1 MTEAE
6 AEAGAP
12 APVRPPNLLTETYRV
27 RFDEC
32 GADGLV
38 RASALLRYA
47 LDMAWRHS
55 DKLGFTRAWYA
66 ERNCAWVVRAG
77 ELVIEAPI
85 PSGVTLLVTT
95 RVSGFRRVWS
105 RRYTTATLEDGTP
118 AFWSH
123 TDFVM
128 IDVARGLPGRV
139 PPELPVVFGV
149 PPDPFEPGRVQ
160 LPQAPDEAVEVRSVV
175 RPRDL
180 DPNGHVNNATY
191 VDYLEEAVLV
201 AGDAGAAALATVPRR
216 ITVEYLVAA
225 EPGDAL
231 VSQAWRL
238 EDDTDERAP
247 GTAGA
252 AGWAWHLA
260 DGAGRDLAR
269 GRVVPEA

>member
-1 MTEAE
+1 MSDGATPGAD
-6 AEAGAP
+6 AQTGAGA
-12 APVRPPNLLTETYRV
+12 AKPPNHLEAVYRV

-55 DKLGFTRAWYA
+55 DRMGFTREWYA
-66 ERNCAWVVRAG
+66 ERGCAWVVRAG
-77 ELVIEAPI
+77 ELAIEAPI
-85 PSGVTLLVTT
+85 PSGSSLIVTT

-105 RRYTTATLEDGTP
+105 RRRTDARFEDGRP

-139 PPELPVVFGV
+139 PPELPVVFAT
-149 PPDPFEPGRVQ
+149 PPEPFEPGRVALPAAPPDAVQ
-160 LPQAPDEAVEVRSVV
+160 LRAVV

-201 AGDAGAAALATVPRR
+201 AGDDGATALAEVPRR
-216 ITVEYLVAA
+216 VRVEYLVSA

-231 VSQAWRL
+231 LSTAWHL
-238 EDDTDERAP
+238 PPEHDAD
-247 GTAGA
+247 GG
-252 AGWAWHLA
+252 GWAWHMA

-269 GRVVPEA
+269 GRILPGA